1 MRHCPIGRFSARSF
15 VCARKER
22 LPKLT
27 PSQTEISQRPNR
39 RAGQPRR
46 SRYQAIAWAAVWVV
60 LLAGVAPTR
69 AQFLQRS
76 VVIEGARILTMD
88 KVEVETGNVVIQGT
102 QIDAVGPS
110 AGGGLLATKIDAA
123 GLTVTPGLIDGY
135 GVAGLTWE
143 RGDQTAARSDAYD
156 QFNRYDLDSAV
167 ALWREGVT
175 TVYVA
180 PRDGKGIIGR
190 GALVSLGKDG
200 ATVGRR
206 VAEGALHIDLGSD
219 QSALA
224 RLKTLEHVRQ
234 AFADAREYRKKR
246 EAYEEELSAYVKKVE
261 ERAKKAAAE
270 EKKKEDEKK
279 TPPPGGGPKPGEGA
293 KPGDGPKPGE
303 NPKPGGPPRGN
314 GPRPGGGPPPKEGAA
329 LDDGV
334 PGATGDEGF
343 DNFEEKPPA
352 PPQGQPSGTAE
363 KKEEELKKP
372 EEPAADRDKELL
384 LKVLDGEIPLRIRAD
399 RHEDILNALALADEF
414 SLEFTLEGAGEAQ
427 VAPEL
432 AKRDD
437 LKVFF
442 DVRQDV
448 GYERSPGLPI
458 DPWGARRG
466 LEIPIGRWG
475 LGSGIEGNRNARF
488 LLLEAASAKS
498 ASTLNLDPLR
508 LLTRTAA
515 DLLGQPSLGRIRKG
529 ARADLVLWSGD
540 PLQPRAR
547 VVRVIVG
554 GETVFSQ

>member
-1 MRHCPIGRFSARSF
+1 MHHYYPIGRFSARSF
-15 VCARKER
+15 ACARRER

-27 PSQTEISQRPNR
+27 AFKSGISQRPNHR
-39 RAGQPRR
+39 VGQPRR
-46 SRYQAIAWAAVWVV
+46 PRFRAIAWVAVGVA
-60 LLAGVAPTR
+60 LLAGATPTR

-88 KVEVETGNVVIQGT
+88 KAEAETGNIVIQGM

-156 QFNRYDLDSAV
+156 QFNRYDLDSAA

-190 GALVSLGKDG
+190 GALVSLGKDE
-200 ATVGRR
+200 AMVGRR
-206 VAEGALHIDLGSD
+206 VAEGALHVDLGSD

-246 EAYEEELSAYVKKVE
+246 EAYEEELTEYVKKVE

-279 TPPPGGGPKPGEGA
+279 APPSGGGPKPGDGAKPGEGS

-303 NPKPGGPPRGN
+303 GPKP
-314 GPRPGGGPPPKEGAA
+314 GGPPPKEGTA
-329 LDDGV
+329 LGDDV

-343 DNFEEKPPA
+343 DNFDEKPPA

-414 SLEFTLEGAGEAQ
+414 GLEFTLEGAGEAQ
-427 VAPEL
+427 VVPEL
-432 AKRDD
+432 AKRDG

-498 ASTLNLDPLR
+498 ASTLDLDPLR